1 MKTDTLFYELFRTD
15 PRSLFNLVG
24 LKTDGDYAFESI
36 TVKTTEK
43 RIDGFFKRKDGNGA
57 NIFSEFQGYGDD
69 NIYWRFFREIF
80 TWYEQTGSKEPFV
93 AIILFV
99 DKKYDPG
106 NCPVKCAPPHRMIRA
121 NLEDCLKKIKGKTG
135 ALTVLKPL
143 VSKKR
148 ELPENVRQW
157 RADIESSELPEDKIQ
172 YLFELLEYAI
182 LQRFPKLPLKEVQ
195 KMIQLTP
202 LDETVA
208 GQELIQMGVEQGF
221 EQGKLI
227 GNIQLL
233 QEILKLRRNSRATL
247 AKKSIGE
254 LKIMFEKLKSQLS

>member
-1 MKTDTLFYELFRTD
+1 MKTDSLFYELFRTD

-24 LKTDGDYAFESI
+24 LNTEGDYGFESI

-43 RIDGFFKRKDGNGA
+43 RLDGFFKRKDGNGA
-57 NIFSEFQGYGDD
+57 NIFSEFQGYED
-69 NIYWRFFREIF
+69 NKIYWRFFREIF
-80 TWYEQTGSKEPFV
+80 TWYEQTDSKEPFV
-93 AIILFV
+93 AILLFI

-106 NCPVKCAPPHRMIRA
+106 NCPVRCVPPNRMIRA
-121 NLEDCLKKIKGKTG
+121 NLAPSLKKIKGRAG

-143 VSKKR
+143 VFSHKEK
-148 ELPENVRQW
+148 LPEHVPKW
-157 RADIESSELPEDKIQ
+157 KADIESAELPEDKIQ
-172 YLFELLEYAI
+172 FLLELLEYAI
-182 LQRFPKLPLKEVQ
+182 LQRFPKLSLKEVQ

-202 LDETVA
+202 LEETVA
-208 GQELIQMGVEQGF
+208 VQELIQMGF

-233 QEILKLRRNSRATL
+233 QELLKRRRSSTATL

-254 LKIMFEKLKSQLS
+254 LEVMFEKLKSQLS